1 MAGYTQG
8 PASLKP
14 DCRWFKGWA
23 PCQPHKERGVH
34 CTEPD
39 GSSCSSYERITS
51 RILIIKLG
59 AIGDVIRTTPLLHA
73 FRTQT
78 PGAQIWWLTLTPE
91 VLPRDVDVRLPY
103 NAQSLA
109 TLSATPF
116 DLLVNL
122 DKDREACALA
132 TSLTARI
139 KKGFILRNGVP
150 APADRDAHHKFMT
163 GLFDDVSKVNT
174 RSYPQ
179 EIFEICGFRFAG
191 EPYILDAHADEG
203 YRWKIPR
210 KKPVVGLNTGCGGR
224 WTSRLWPEAH
234 WSDLARRLKRKGLT
248 PLLLGGE
255 QEHRRNLAIARRS
268 GALYAGHFP
277 LPQFIN
283 LVDQC
288 DLVVTAV
295 TMAMHIT
302 IGLRKKIVLFNTIFN
317 RHEFELYGLGTIL
330 EPHSPCSCYFA
341 PTCTA
346 EGRAPQGCMKEIPV
360 AEVLG
365 AVTTLLHS

>member
-1 MAGYTQG
+1 MAGNVQG
-8 PASLKP
+8 PESLKP

-23 PCQPHKERGVH
+23 PCRPHKERGVH

-39 GSSCSSYERITS
+39 GSACPSYERVTS

-73 FRTQT
+73 FREQI
-78 PGAQIWWLTLTPE
+78 PGAHIWWLTLTPE
-91 VLPRDVDVRLPY
+91 VLPREVDVPLPY
-103 NAQSLA
+103 TAQSLA

-122 DKDREACALA
+122 DKDREACGLA
-132 TSLTARI
+132 ASLKARV
-139 KKGFILRNGVP
+139 KKGFTLSRGVP

-163 GLFDDVSKVNT
+163 GLFDDVSKANT
-174 RSYPQ
+174 KSYLQ
-179 EIFEICGFRFAG
+179 ETFEICGFRFGG
-191 EPYILDAHADEG
+191 ERYILDAHAEEG
-203 YRWKIPR
+203 YRWKIPG
-210 KKPVVGLNTGCGGR
+210 KKPVIGLNTGCGGR
-224 WTSRLWPEAH
+224 WTSRLWPETH
-234 WSDLARRLKRKGLT
+234 WCDLARRLKRKGVT

-255 QEHRRNLAIARRS
+255 QEHRRNLAIARKS
-268 GALYAGHFP
+268 GALYLGHFP

-302 IGLRKKIVLFNTIFN
+302 IGLGKKIVLFNNIFN
-317 RHEFELYGLGTIL
+317 RNEFELYGLGTIL
-330 EPHSPCSCYFA
+330 EPRPSCSCYFA

-346 EGRAPQGCMKEIPV
+346 TGRAPRGCMPDIQVSEAV
-360 AEVLG
+360 Q
-365 AVTTLLHS
+365 AVTSLLHS